1 MNMEL
6 TEIHSELLMMKQEL
20 ESRLMKDETN
30 SMDHFIHEPLFTNSM
45 YEKKHLIQKHI
56 HDDLQDVERALSK
69 LEYGIYGICEETGE
83 RIPLDKLKTL
93 PTARSIFDFSFHDLV
108 RI

>member
-1 MNMEL
+1 MNIEF

-30 SMDHFIHEPLFTNSM
+30 TTEHFFNEPLFTNSL

-56 HDDLQDVERALSK
+56 HDDLQDVDRALLK
-69 LEYGIYGICEETGE
+69 LEYGLYGICEDTGE
-83 RIPLDKLKTL
+83 RIPLNKLKTL
-93 PTARSIFDFSFHDLV
+93 PTARSIFDFSFQDLV

>member
-1 MNMEL
+1 MNADYS
-6 TEIHSELLMMKQEL
+6 EIHSELLMMKQEL
-20 ESRLMKDETN
+20 ESRLKKDETLTT
-30 SMDHFIHEPLFTNSM
+30 DHFFHEPLFSNSM

-56 HDDLQDVERALSK
+56 HDDLQDVDRALLK
-69 LEYGIYGICEETGE
+69 LEFGMYGICEETGE

-93 PTARSIFDFSFHDLV
+93 PTARSLFDFSFQDLV